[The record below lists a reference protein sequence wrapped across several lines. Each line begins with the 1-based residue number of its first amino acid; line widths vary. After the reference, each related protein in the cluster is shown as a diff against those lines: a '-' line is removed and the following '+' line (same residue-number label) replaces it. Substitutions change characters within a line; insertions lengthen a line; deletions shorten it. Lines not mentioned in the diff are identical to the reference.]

1 MELKWIA
8 LISLIFQNS
17 GLAIMMR
24 YTFLLSMNS
33 LVNQGEVPGTGVVE
47 KRALYMTSTAVLIA
61 ELIKLVLSF
70 VIAFVLESPNHSV
83 YAFLKV
89 LYDEV
94 IDSRE
99 WFSLLVPAILY
110 TLQNSLQY
118 YSMSCLSAPVF
129 QVLYQMKI
137 ITTAVFSVFI
147 LSKSISYYQ
156 WLSIFALSFGVAIV
170 QLSQFH
176 YSKDGT
182 ERSNSFLGLLSV
194 MMGCIT
200 SGFAGV
206 YFELVLKG
214 SKVSLWI
221 RNIQLA
227 IIGILCS
234 SVSCYMQD
242 MKAIQERGF
251 LSGYNRYVW
260 AVIVLQVAG
269 GLIVAVV
276 VKYADNVL
284 KGFATSLSILI
295 SSVVSFYFFHDIEVN
310 FQFIEGA
317 AIVLGSVFVYG
328 NADSTSKNAISTS
341 NPAGPKK

>member
-234 SVSCYMQD
+234 SVSIDRC
-242 MKAIQERGF
+242 
-251 LSGYNRYVW
+251 
-260 AVIVLQVAG
+260 
-269 GLIVAVV
+269 
-276 VKYADNVL
+276 
-284 KGFATSLSILI
+284 IL
-295 SSVVSFYFFHDIEVN
+295 
-310 FQFIEGA
+310 
-317 AIVLGSVFVYG
+317 
-328 NADSTSKNAISTS
+328 T
-341 NPAGPKK
+341 

>member
-24 YTFLLSMNS
+24 YTFLLSMAS
-33 LVNQGEVPGTGVVE
+33 LVPGKATE
-47 KRALYMTSTAVLIA
+47 KPMLYLTSTAVLIA
-61 ELIKLVLSF
+61 ELIKLCLSF
-70 VIAFVLESPNHSV
+70 VIAFVLESPNYSV
-83 YAFLKV
+83 SAFLKV

-94 IDSRE
+94 VDSRE

-137 ITTAVFSVFI
+137 ITTAVFSVLI

-156 WLSIFALSFGVAIV
+156 WLSIFALSLGVALV
-170 QLSQFH
+170 QLSQFQQ
-176 YSKDGT
+176 SKEGG
-182 ERSNSFLGLLSV
+182 EEQSNSLLGLLSV

-227 IIGILCS
+227 IIGIFCS
-234 SVSCYMQD
+234 SVSMRCP
-242 MKAIQERGF
+242 
-251 LSGYNRYVW
+251 
-260 AVIVLQVAG
+260 
-269 GLIVAVV
+269 
-276 VKYADNVL
+276 
-284 KGFATSLSILI
+284 T
-295 SSVVSFYFFHDIEVN
+295 
-310 FQFIEGA
+310 
-317 AIVLGSVFVYG
+317 
-328 NADSTSKNAISTS
+328 
-341 NPAGPKK
+341 

>member
-24 YTFLLSMNS
+24 YTFLLSMAS
-33 LVNQGEVPGTGVVE
+33 LAPGTATE
-47 KRALYMTSTAVLIA
+47 KPMLYLTSTAVLIA
-61 ELIKLVLSF
+61 ELIKLCLSF
-70 VIAFVLESPNHSV
+70 VIAFVLESPNYSV
-83 YAFLKV
+83 SAFLKV

-94 IDSRE
+94 VDSRE

-137 ITTAVFSVFI
+137 ITTAVFSVLI

-156 WLSIFALSFGVAIV
+156 WLSIFALSLGVALV
-170 QLSQFH
+170 QLSQFQQ
-176 YSKDGT
+176 SKEGG
-182 ERSNSFLGLLSV
+182 EEQSNSLLGLLSV

-227 IIGILCS
+227 IIGIFCS
-234 SVSCYMQD
+234 SVSMRCP
-242 MKAIQERGF
+242 
-251 LSGYNRYVW
+251 
-260 AVIVLQVAG
+260 
-269 GLIVAVV
+269 
-276 VKYADNVL
+276 
-284 KGFATSLSILI
+284 T
-295 SSVVSFYFFHDIEVN
+295 
-310 FQFIEGA
+310 
-317 AIVLGSVFVYG
+317 
-328 NADSTSKNAISTS
+328 
-341 NPAGPKK
+341 